1 MTTIDEAT
9 LAALR
14 PDLQEALAEVGSR
27 FGINLKAGVG
37 IYHPSGGTGSMIL
50 EMSVSDI
57 GDGKTGAQLEFE
69 RLAPRFGLS
78 PEDYELE
85 FSYQRN
91 RYKLV
96 GINPKRSVD
105 CLRIVRLKDDRE
117 FVFSVDLF
125 LFCRNTEIVCNKKMV
140 AA

>member
-1 MTTIDEAT
+1 MTTINEAT
-9 LAALR
+9 LAAMR
-14 PDLQEALAEVGSR
+14 PDIHEALAEVGAR
-27 FGINLKAGVG
+27 FGIHINVG
-37 IYHPSGGTGSMIL
+37 GGTYHPSGGTGSLTL

-57 GDGKTGAQLEFE
+57 GAGKSGAQLEFE

-85 FSYQRN
+85 FTYQRN

-105 CLRIVRLKDDRE
+105 RLKIVRLRDNRE
-117 FVFSVDLF
+117 FVFSVEMF
-125 LFCRNTEIVCNKKMV
+125 LFCRNTEIICNGKMV